1 MIRVVAAVGVIFAW
15 LAVAPARAQQP
26 ADRILV
32 MPFEN
37 VSRES
42 RIVWLG
48 EAAAVLLADDLNQL
62 GAPAITRD
70 ERREAFDRLKVPPV
84 AALTDATVLR
94 IAQLV
99 RASQVVVGTLRMDG
113 DDVVIHARAI
123 AVESAKIRVEADER
137 GSLKDL
143 FTTFERV
150 ARRIGPASA
159 RSSEEVERIHPPVVA
174 FEQYIKGLLAET
186 PATAI
191 NYLNAALDADPKL
204 ARARLA
210 LWEVYDGQGE
220 HDKALAAVRL
230 VAPDA
235 PQARRAQ
242 FRAALSQLHLKRYD
256 EAFTTFKA
264 LADARPTPALLNN
277 LGVVQLRRGVGP
289 QAGGGV
295 PTYYFTKA
303 SDADETE
310 PDYFFNLG
318 YAYWLERDA
327 QAAIYWLR
335 EAVRRDPTDG
345 DAHYVLGAAL
355 ASAGHPAE
363 SAREKELARRLSSS
377 YEEWDRRP
385 AGDQVPR
392 GLERIKGDV
401 ELPHSRQL
409 EETLATSGQRDQQ
422 ELARFYLD
430 RSRRLFEHEQ
440 DREAITELNR
450 VLFLSPYEAEAHLL
464 VGRIH
469 LRAGRNGEAIDAL
482 KISLW
487 SRETADAHVA
497 LAEAYLAAREP
508 DQARLELDRAL
519 AMAAGHP
526 GATALMPEL
535 PPR

>member
-1 MIRVVAAVGVIFAW
+1 MTRVAAVAALLTC
-15 LAVAPARAQQP
+15 LAAVPARAQQP

-48 EAAAVLLADDLNQL
+48 EASAVLLADDLNQL

-70 ERREAFDRLKVPPV
+70 ERREAFDRLKVPPA

-99 RASQVVVGTLRMDG
+99 RASQVVVGTLRMEG

-123 AVESAKIRVEADER
+123 TVDSAKIRVRADER
-137 GSLKDL
+137 ASLKDL
-143 FTTFERV
+143 FGAFERV
-150 ARRIGPASA
+150 ARRIAPESA
-159 RSSEEVERIHPPVVA
+159 RSSEEVEKIHPPVGA

-191 NYLNAALDADPKL
+191 GYLNAALDVDPKL
-204 ARARLA
+204 ERARLA
-210 LWEVYDGQGE
+210 LWEVYDEQGE
-220 HDKALAAVRL
+220 HEKALAAVRG
-230 VAPDA
+230 VAADA

-256 EAFTTFKA
+256 DAFASFKA
-264 LADARPTPALLNN
+264 LAEARSTPALLNN
-277 LGVVQLRRGVGP
+277 LGVVQLHRG
-289 QAGGGV
+289 AGRAGDGV
-295 PTYYFTKA
+295 PTYYFTRA
-303 SDADETE
+303 SEADATE
-310 PDYFFNLG
+310 HDYFFNLG
-318 YAYWLERDA
+318 YAYWLERDT

-345 DAHYVLGAAL
+345 DAHYVLGTAL
-355 ASAGHPAE
+355 ASAGHAAE
-363 SAREKELARRLSSS
+363 AAREKELARRLSSS
-377 YEEWDRRP
+377 YEEWDKRP
-385 AGDQVPR
+385 AADQVPR
-392 GLERIKGDV
+392 GLERVKGDV

-430 RSRRLFEHEQ
+430 RSRRLFDHDQ
-440 DREAITELNR
+440 DSDAIAELNR

-464 VGRIH
+464 LGRIH
-469 LRAGRNGEAIDAL
+469 LRAGRNGEAMDAL

-497 LAEAYLAAREP
+497 LAEAYVAAKEP
-508 DQARLELDRAL
+508 DQARAELERAL
-519 AMAAGHP
+519 LMAPAHAG
-526 GATALMPEL
+526 AKALQTQL